1 LGIEKK
7 SSKCEQQTNLEDDE
21 EEEEEDNNNNNNNES
36 VWKNLLASSLL
47 SLLSLFGVCS
57 NRHRKMAG
65 NRGDEK
71 ETRGRLAK

>member
-1 LGIEKK
+1 MKK
-7 SSKCEQQTNLEDDE
+7 KKKK
-21 EEEEEDNNNNNNNES
+21 NNES

>member
-1 LGIEKK
+1 MKK
-7 SSKCEQQTNLEDDE
+7 KKKKKKK
-21 EEEEEDNNNNNNNES
+21 NNNNES